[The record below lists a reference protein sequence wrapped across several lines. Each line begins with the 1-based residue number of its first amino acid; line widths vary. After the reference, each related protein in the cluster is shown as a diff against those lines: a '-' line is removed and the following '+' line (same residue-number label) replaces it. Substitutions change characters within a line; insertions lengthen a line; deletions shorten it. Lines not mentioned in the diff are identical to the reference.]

1 MSAIQQPIT
10 TYPQPTRP
18 NEPSALEMAIYN
30 FELKA
35 KKYYDAKQKSNNSK
49 QVQSQLDQDYKHL
62 QEQRKRIESVA
73 IAQSYLQDYRD
84 VSSKASLSD
93 LKSEAHHPTRK
104 LANFLFAIGEPQPT
118 SNHEAHHIISGKGRF
133 LQAQIIAAR
142 LNMHLCGIGINDP
155 INGTW
160 LINFL
165 SNKQFD
171 WATSEAPPHRKLHRQ
186 NYERWI
192 GTTLGKKGLSTQGKA
207 KFFNEL
213 RIVKNHI
220 RTGTLPANIFEAD
233 EQIWKGL

>member
-1 MSAIQQPIT
+1 MSATQQSIK

-18 NEPSALEMAIYN
+18 NDPSALEMAIYN

-35 KKYYDAKQKSNNSK
+35 KKYYDAKQKSNLSN
-49 QVQSQLDQDYKHL
+49 QVENQLNQDYKHL
-62 QEQRKRIESVA
+62 QEQKKRIESVA
-73 IAQSYLQDYRD
+73 VAQSYLQDYRD
-84 VSSKASLSD
+84 TSSKASISD
-93 LKSEAHHPTRK
+93 LKSEPHHPTRK

-118 SNHEAHHIISGKGRF
+118 TNHEAHHIISGKGRF

-142 LNMHLCGIGINDP
+142 LNMHSCGIGINDP

-192 GTTLGKKGLSTQGKA
+192 GSILGKKGLSIQGRA
-207 KFFNEL
+207 RFINEL
-213 RIVKNHI
+213 RIVKSHI
-220 RTGTLPANIFEAD
+220 KTGTLPASIFETDA
-233 EQIWKGL
+233 QIWKGL